1 MVNDLINSNS
11 STTQILIL
19 KAARKIF
26 IKKGLSGARM
36 QEIADEAGINKALLH
51 YYYRT
56 KDNLFNAV
64 FMEALK
70 HIQSE
75 FFIILNSDRDLFD
88 KIRFFF
94 DRYISFLQENSFLPG
109 FIIHEINQNPDR
121 LVEFFKNAGIR
132 PPINLIIQVSEEVKN
147 QRIIPVNP
155 IQFLLNMLSL
165 AIFPIIASPL
175 IKGIFEIDDPDYK
188 DIIEQRKKELA
199 EWFIDSIMIKKS
211 SNEEQKE

>member
-1 MVNDLINSNS
+1 MVNNSVNSNS
-11 STTQILIL
+11 LTTQALIL
-19 KAARKIF
+19 KAARKVF
-26 IKKGLSGARM
+26 IRKGLSGARM

-64 FMEALK
+64 FMEALR

-75 FFIILNSDRDLFD
+75 FFTILNSDMDLFD

-94 DRYISFLQENSFLPG
+94 DRYIGFLQENSFLPG
-109 FIIHEINQNPDR
+109 FILHELNQNPDR
-121 LVEFFKNAGIR
+121 LIEFFKNAGIR
-132 PPINLIIQVSEEVKN
+132 PPINFIIQISEEAKN

-155 IQFLLNMLSL
+155 IQFLMNMLSL
-165 AIFPIIASPL
+165 AVFPIVASPL
-175 IKGIFEIDDPDYK
+175 IKGIFGIDDPDYK

-199 EWFIDSIMIKKS
+199 EWFIDSIMIKNS
-211 SNEEQKE
+211 SNEEQEE